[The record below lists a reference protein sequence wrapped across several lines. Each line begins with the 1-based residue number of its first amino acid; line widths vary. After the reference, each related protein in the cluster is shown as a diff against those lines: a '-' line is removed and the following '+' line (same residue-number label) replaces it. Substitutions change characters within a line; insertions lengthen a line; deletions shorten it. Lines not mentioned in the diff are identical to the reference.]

1 MLPEAIFPPRIYF
14 GLVASCYLHSHC
26 NLGVVSPRRDGNV
39 CGEEPPPALFELL
52 EDPSLPAPWFPRA
65 LEALGGEGR
74 ACPFKST
81 PAKGV
86 RANSS
91 LVLIC
96 LNRTDGDLCK
106 FVFTSFFA
114 IFFFFKAPSC
124 WPSCCLTTHIHR
136 GEQSSLP
143 ACWCW
148 WLLLTWPLCD
158 QFSVTVL

>member
-1 MLPEAIFPPRIYF
+1 MW
-14 GLVASCYLHSHC
+14 
-26 NLGVVSPRRDGNV
+26 RRT
-39 CGEEPPPALFELL
+39 PPALFELL

-106 FVFTSFFA
+106 FVFTSFFT
-114 IFFFFKAPSC
+114 IFFFSK
-124 WPSCCLTTHIHR
+124 
-136 GEQSSLP
+136 LP
-143 ACWCW
+143 HAG
-148 WLLLTWPLCD
+148 LAA
-158 QFSVTVL
+158 V